1 MGSRSIANDTQ
12 VPARDGLPA
21 YTLRLSDR
29 ARRVRLTISAYEGL
43 VVVVPRR
50 VRDRDV
56 TPFLEQ
62 RRAWIERTSAPFAQR
77 RALFVAGPDAL
88 LPDEV
93 AFPATAERWPVEYR
107 HGAATRVRARVA
119 DGLLVVSGNVADP
132 EECIRALQRWLQKAA
147 KERLLP
153 MLAEEAR
160 RTGLVYEAAAV
171 RGQRSRWGSCSRRR
185 SISLNRS
192 LVFVSPELARSVML
206 HELAHLSCADH
217 SARFWSH
224 LETLD
229 PGARRHRAVMR
240 SAWDA
245 VPPWAEA
252 TP

>member
-1 MGSRSIANDTQ
+1 MGCRSIANDTK
-12 VPARDGLPA
+12 VPAQDGLPA

-29 ARRVRLTISAYEGL
+29 ARHVRLTISAREGL
-43 VVVVPRR
+43 VVVVPGRAR
-50 VRDRDV
+50 NRDV

-62 RRAWIERTSAPFAQR
+62 RRAWIERASAPLAKR
-77 RALFVAGPDAL
+77 RALFVAGSDAL

-107 HGAATRVRARVA
+107 HGTATGACVRVA

-132 EECIRALQRWLQKAA
+132 DECIRALQRWLQKAA

-160 RTGLVYEAAAV
+160 QTGSVYEAAAV
-171 RGQRSRWGSCSRRR
+171 RGQRSRWGSCSHRR

-192 LVFVSPELARSVML
+192 LLFVSPELARSVVL
-206 HELAHLSCADH
+206 HELAHLSHPDH

-229 PGARRHRAVMR
+229 PGARRHRAAMR